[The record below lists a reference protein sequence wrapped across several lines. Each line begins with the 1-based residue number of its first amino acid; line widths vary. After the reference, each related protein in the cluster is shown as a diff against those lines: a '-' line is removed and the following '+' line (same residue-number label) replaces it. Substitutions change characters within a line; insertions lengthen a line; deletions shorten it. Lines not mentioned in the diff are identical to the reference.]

1 MDRCSTFARARP
13 AVSAGFALAVL
24 LALAGCNQVTPSSGP
39 APAVTIV
46 PVAGSGPISA
56 GGPLRFLVRADP
68 APAAAL
74 KVAVMIA
81 SPGCALTQR
90 ESVTIP
96 AGDTEATLTVATDGA
111 TVGPEGC
118 SVTAT
123 IAAGD
128 GYTVGAA
135 TAASASTTLTLPVV
149 TITADSEPVTEGS
162 PVSFMLTATPAP
174 AVALPVTVSWSEE
187 GMFLAAS
194 RDEETVTIPTSGT
207 VPLTADTA
215 DDGADEPDGS
225 VTVTVK
231 ADSGYTVGRPDEAIV
246 AVTDNDTTGTTTP
259 GPTTPGPTTPG
270 PSPGPSLPEVHLAL
284 IPGADTT
291 VDEGDEA
298 QFRLTADPA
307 PASALPVNLRW
318 GRHAEHFIAGSLQ
331 KTVTIAANSATGDF
345 AQEIEDDEYD
355 EGEWVLDVNR
365 SSIVDV
371 TIEPGSGYRVGSD
384 RIRVEFRARN
394 DDAYR
399 LTLVA
404 DSAEVDED
412 EEITFTL
419 AADPAPPYDVTVM
432 LEWSK
437 AFGSP
442 PLEETP
448 PETFDFSAGSTTA
461 TLTVVADGN
470 NEPDY
475 RDIFGTVAVKIKSGT
490 GYTGNTSGFTG
501 EVTINDDD

>member
-24 LALAGCNQVTPSSGP
+24 LALAGCGQVTPSSGP

-46 PVAGSGPISA
+46 PVAGSISA

-68 APAAAL
+68 APPAAL
-74 KVAVMIA
+74 TVAVMIA

-96 AGDTEATLTVATDGA
+96 AGDTEATLTVPTDGA

-215 DDGADEPDGS
+215 ADEPDGS

-231 ADSGYTVGRPDEAIV
+231 DGRGYTVGRPDEAIV
-246 AVTDNDTTGTTTP
+246 AVTDNVTTGTTTP
-259 GPTTPGPTTPG
+259 GP
-270 PSPGPSLPEVHLAL
+270 SPGPVPEVKLSRV
-284 IPGADTT
+284 PGSSLGAA
-291 VDEGDEA
+291 DEGDELT
-298 QFRLTADPA
+298 FRVTATPP
-307 PASALPVNLRW
+307 PASALRVNLSW
-318 GRHAEHFIAGSLQ
+318 GANAEHFIAAGEFRN
-331 KTVTIAANSATGDF
+331 TVIIAANSGRGDF
-345 AQEIEDDEYD
+345 VQPTEDDKYD
-355 EGEWVLDVNR
+355 EGEFVEPHG
-365 SSIVDV
+365 IVDV
-371 TIEPGSGYRVGSD
+371 TLVAGIGYEVGNDRLHGGSVSQLSWEVRD
-384 RIRVEFRARN
+384 N
-394 DDAYR
+394 DEYA

-404 DSAEVDED
+404 DATKVDEGED
-412 EEITFTL
+412 ITFTL
-419 AADPAPPYDVTVM
+419 ASAKAPPYDVTVG
-432 LEWSK
+432 LDWTNASY
-437 AFGSP
+437 AALVG
-442 PLEETP
+442 TP
-448 PETFDFSAGSTTA
+448 PETFNFSAGSTTA
-461 TLTVVADGN
+461 TIAVVAFENHEGDDKGIAGRVGVRIVAGSGYTRGN
-470 NEPDY
+470 TDVEY
-475 RDIFGTVAVKIKSGT
+475 VAVVIA
-490 GYTGNTSGFTG
+490 
-501 EVTINDDD
+501 DDDN